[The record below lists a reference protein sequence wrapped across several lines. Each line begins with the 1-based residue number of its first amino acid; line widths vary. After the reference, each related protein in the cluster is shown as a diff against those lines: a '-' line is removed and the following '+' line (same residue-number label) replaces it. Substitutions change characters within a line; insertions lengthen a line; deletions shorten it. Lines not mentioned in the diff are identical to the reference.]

1 MKYEEFPQK
10 LFWTTRQTTKI
21 RNIFANNML
30 TDVKIKKTQIS
41 KIIQSGGSLG
51 SWLSTSG

>member
-1 MKYEEFPQK
+1 
-10 LFWTTRQTTKI
+10 
-21 RNIFANNML
+21 ML
-30 TDVKIKKTQIS
+30 TDVKIKKPQIS